1 MPSKKTNKSDK
12 PVAKNALSIGALIR
26 ILQTQYDA
34 DEPCAYTLWTAEDVH
49 YAADWTG
56 IRTPTAAETD
66 EILSRMRDTSD
77 DSTDGE
83 RLDNLTREVIEE
95 GDEGD
100 DQ

>member
-12 PVAKNALSIGALIR
+12 PVAINATSIGALIR
-26 ILQTQYDA
+26 ILQTQHDPN
-34 DEPCAYTLWTAEDVH
+34 EPCAYTVWTAEDVH
-49 YAADWTG
+49 YAAGWAG

-83 RLDNLTREVIEE
+83 RLDQLTREVVE
-95 GDEGD
+95 EGD

>member
-1 MPSKKTNKSDK
+1 MPSKNTNKSDK
-12 PVAKNALSIGALIR
+12 PVAINALSIGALIR

-83 RLDNLTREVIEE
+83 RLDQLTREVMEE
-95 GDEGD
+95 SDEGD